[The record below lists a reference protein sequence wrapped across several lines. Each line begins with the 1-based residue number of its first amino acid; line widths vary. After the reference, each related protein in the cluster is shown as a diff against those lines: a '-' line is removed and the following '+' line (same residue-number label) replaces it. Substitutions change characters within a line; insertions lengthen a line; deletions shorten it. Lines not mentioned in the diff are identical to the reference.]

1 MAEGK
6 IVKNASSG
14 YGYKYSSLADLHKAG
29 ISIPKMRV
37 KATEFGEFV
46 EYLDEKGEWQTGAR
60 VVPFEAKG
68 MNASQAYGAALTYA
82 RRYTVQMA
90 ESVACDDDDAVEKAS
105 PKAQNNMASASEKQ
119 VNYLRTLLREAGK
132 TPTEIAQICA
142 QAKKATSSQVSAW
155 IEKLKEEKE
164 N

>member
-29 ISIPKMRV
+29 INIPKMRV

-46 EYLDEKGEWQTGAR
+46 EYLDDKGEWQTGAR

-68 MNASQAYGAALTYA
+68 MNAPQAYGAALTYA

-105 PKAQNNMASASEKQ
+105 PKAQSAKATDKQ

-132 TPTEIAQICA
+132 TPAEIAQICA
-142 QAKKATSSQVSAW
+142 QAKKATGSQVSAW
-155 IEKLKEEKE
+155 IEKLKEGKD